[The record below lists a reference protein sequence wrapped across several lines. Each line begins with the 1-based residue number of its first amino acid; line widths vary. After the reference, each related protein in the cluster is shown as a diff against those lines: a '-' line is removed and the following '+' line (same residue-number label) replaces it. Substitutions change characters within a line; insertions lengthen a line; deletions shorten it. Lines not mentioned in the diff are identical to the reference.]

1 MALSTFTELKEAVA
15 DWLDRSDLTARI
27 PDFIAL
33 AEARINRELRIR
45 PMEVRSTMYTTVDQQ
60 YFNLP
65 GGYIQMRNIQLNTN
79 PTTPLEY
86 ITPEMLDRLYGS
98 STTGKPRAY
107 TLIGDEIQLA
117 PIPDSAYQLEMAFY
131 EKFTPLGDGSA
142 GTVTSNWL
150 TANAPDVLLYGALME
165 AEPFIKNDER
175 IPVWLNGY
183 SNAINKLQQQDQRDR
198 HSGSAMRV
206 RNIYSGV
213 EGRN

>member
-1 MALSTFTELKEAVA
+1 MALSTFTELKDAVA

-27 PDFIAL
+27 PDFITL
-33 AEARINRELRIR
+33 AETRINRELRIR
-45 PMEVRSTMYTTVDQQ
+45 PMEVRSTMTTTSGSQ

-79 PTTPLEY
+79 PVTPLEY
-86 ITPEMLDRLYGS
+86 ITPEMMDRLYGS

-107 TLIGDEIQLA
+107 TLIGDEIQLS
-117 PIPDSAYQLEMAFY
+117 PIPDSAYSLEMAFY
-131 EKFTPLGDGSA
+131 EKFTPLGDGA
-142 GTVTSNWL
+142 TGGTVTSNWL
-150 TANAPDVLLYGALME
+150 TLNAPDVLLYGALLE

-175 IPVWLNGY
+175 VPVWLNGY
-183 SNAINKLQQQDQRDR
+183 SNAIDKLQKADARDR

-213 EGRN
+213 EGS

>member
-1 MALSTFTELKEAVA
+1 
-15 DWLDRSDLTARI
+15 
-27 PDFIAL
+27 
-33 AEARINRELRIR
+33 
-45 PMEVRSTMYTTVDQQ
+45 MEVRSTMYATVDQQ

-98 STTGKPRAY
+98 TTTGKPRAY

-117 PIPDSAYQLEMAFY
+117 PIPDSAYQIEMAFY
-131 EKFTPLGDGSA
+131 EKFTPLGDGTS
-142 GTVTSNWL
+142 GTVTNNWL

-183 SNAINKLQQQDQRDR
+183 SNAIDKLQKADQRDR

>member
-1 MALSTFTELKEAVA
+1 MALGTFTELKDAVA
-15 DWLDRSDLTARI
+15 DWLDRSDLTSRI

-33 AEARINRELRIR
+33 AEARLNRELRIR
-45 PMEVRSTMYTTVDQQ
+45 PMEVRSTMVTTADQQ
-60 YFNLP
+60 YFQLP
-65 GGYIQMRNIQLNTN
+65 GGYIQMRNMQLNTN

-86 ITPEMLDRLYGS
+86 ITPEMMDRLYGS
-98 STTGKPRAY
+98 TTTGKPRAY

-117 PIPDSAYQLEMAFY
+117 PIPDSTYTVEMAFY
-131 EKFTPLGDGSA
+131 EKFTPLGDGSS
-142 GTVTSNWL
+142 GTITSNWL

-183 SNAINKLQQQDQRDR
+183 NNAVNKLQQQDQRDR
-198 HSGSAMRV
+198 HSGSALRV

>member
-1 MALSTFTELKEAVA
+1 MALGTFTELKDAVA

-27 PDFIAL
+27 PDFITL
-33 AEARINRELRIR
+33 AEARVNRDLRIR
-45 PMEVRSTMYTTVDQQ
+45 AMEVRSTMTTTADKQ

-65 GGYIQMRNIQLNTN
+65 NHYIQMRNIQLNTN
-79 PTTPLEY
+79 PTAALEY

-117 PIPDSAYQLEMAFY
+117 PIPDSAYTLEMAFY
-131 EKFTPLGDGSA
+131 EKFSPLGDGTG
-142 GTVTSNWL
+142 GTVVSNWL
-150 TANAPDVLLYGALME
+150 TENAPDVLLYGALME

-183 SNAINKLQQQDQRDR
+183 SNAINKIQKADERDR

-213 EGRN
+213 EG

>member
-1 MALSTFTELKEAVA
+1 MALGTYTELKDAIA

-45 PMEVRSTMYTTVDQQ
+45 PMEVRSTMVTTADQQ
-60 YFNLP
+60 YFQLP
-65 GGYIQMRNIQLNTN
+65 GGYIQMRNMQLNTN

-98 STTGKPRAY
+98 TTSGKPRAY
-107 TLIGDEIQLA
+107 SLIGDEIQLA
-117 PIPDSAYQLEMAFY
+117 PIPDSTYTVEMAFY
-131 EKFTPLGDGSA
+131 EKFTSLGDGTS

-150 TANAPDVLLYGALME
+150 TTNAPDLLLYGALME

-175 IPVWLNGY
+175 IPVWLSGY
-183 SNAINKLQQQDQRDR
+183 NNAIDKLQKADQRDR

>member
-1 MALSTFTELKEAVA
+1 MALGTFTELKDAVA

-45 PMEVRSTMYTTVDQQ
+45 PMEVRSTMYTTADQQ

-98 STTGKPRAY
+98 TTSGKPRAY

-117 PIPDSAYQLEMAFY
+117 PIPDSAYQVEMAFY

>member
-1 MALSTFTELKEAVA
+1 MALSTFTELKSAVA

-27 PDFIAL
+27 PDFITL
-33 AEARINRELRIR
+33 AEARVSRDLRIR
-45 PMEVRSTMYTTVDQQ
+45 AMEVRSTMTTTAGKQ

-65 GGYIQMRNIQLNTN
+65 TNYIQMRNIQLNTN
-79 PTTPLEY
+79 PTTALEY

-117 PIPDSAYQLEMAFY
+117 PIPDSTYTLEMAFY
-131 EKFTPLGDGSA
+131 EKFSPLGDGTGGS
-142 GTVTSNWL
+142 VVSNWL
-150 TANAPDVLLYGALME
+150 TSNAPDVLLYGALLE

-175 IPVWLNGY
+175 VGLWV
-183 SNAINKLQQQDQRDR
+183 NAYDSAITKIQSADSRDR

-213 EGRN
+213 EG

>member
-183 SNAINKLQQQDQRDR
+183 SNAIDKLQQQDQRDR

>member
-1 MALSTFTELKEAVA
+1 MALSTFTELKDAIA
-15 DWLDRSDLTARI
+15 DWLDRSDLTTRI

-33 AEARINRELRIR
+33 AEARLNRDLRIR
-45 PMEVRSTMYTTVDQQ
+45 PMEVRSTMVTTVDQQ
-60 YFNLP
+60 YFQLP
-65 GGYIQMRNIQLNTN
+65 GGYIQMRNMQLNTN

-98 STTGKPRAY
+98 TTTGKPRAY
-107 TLIGDEIQLA
+107 SLIGDEIQLA
-117 PIPDSAYQLEMAFY
+117 PIPDSTYTVEMAFY
-131 EKFTPLGDGSA
+131 EKFTALGDGSS

-150 TANAPDVLLYGALME
+150 TKNAPDVLLYGALLE

-175 IPVWLNGY
+175 VNLWI
-183 SNAINKLQQQDQRDR
+183 NAYNSAITRIQDADARDR

-213 EGRN
+213 EG

>member
-1 MALSTFTELKEAVA
+1 MALSTFTELKDAIA

-27 PDFIAL
+27 PDFITL
-33 AEARINRELRIR
+33 AEARLNRDLRIR
-45 PMEVRSTMYTTVDQQ
+45 PMEVRSTMVTTSGQR

-65 GGYIQMRNIQLNTN
+65 GGYLQMRNIQINTN
-79 PTTPLEY
+79 PITPLEY

-98 STTGKPRAY
+98 DTTGKPKAY

-117 PIPDSAYQLEMAFY
+117 PIPDSDYTVEMAFY
-131 EKFTPLGDGSA
+131 EKFTPLGDGTS
-142 GTVTSNWL
+142 GTVTDNWL
-150 TANAPDVLLYGALME
+150 TTNAPDVLLYGALLE

-175 IPVWLNGY
+175 IGLWLNAYNG
-183 SNAINKLQQQDQRDR
+183 AVKKLQDADARDR

-213 EGRN
+213 EG

>member
-1 MALSTFTELKEAVA
+1 MALSTFTELKDAIA

-27 PDFIAL
+27 PDFITL
-33 AEARINRELRIR
+33 AEARLNRDLRIR
-45 PMEVRSTMYTTVDQQ
+45 PMEVRSSMETTSGQQ

-79 PTTPLEY
+79 PTAPLEY

-107 TLIGDEIQLA
+107 SLIGDEIQLA
-117 PIPDSAYQLEMAFY
+117 PIPDSDYTVEMAFY
-131 EKFTPLGDGSA
+131 EKFTALGDGTS

-150 TANAPDVLLYGALME
+150 TTNAPDVLLYGALLE

-175 IPVWLNGY
+175 IGLWLNAYNG
-183 SNAINKLQQQDQRDR
+183 AVKKIQDADARDR

-213 EGRN
+213 EG

>member
-1 MALSTFTELKEAVA
+1 MALGTFTELKDAIA

-45 PMEVRSTMYTTVDQQ
+45 PMEVRSTMYTTADQQ
-60 YFNLP
+60 YFQLP

-98 STTGKPRAY
+98 TTTGKPRAY

-117 PIPDSAYQLEMAFY
+117 PIPDSAYQVEMAFY

>member
-1 MALSTFTELKEAVA
+1 MALGTFTELKDAVA

-27 PDFIAL
+27 PDFITL
-33 AEARINRELRIR
+33 AEARLNRDLRIR
-45 PMEVRSTMYTTVDQQ
+45 PMEVRSSMETTSGQR

-65 GGYIQMRNIQLNTN
+65 GGYLQMRNMQMNTN
-79 PTTPLEY
+79 PITPLEY

-98 STTGKPRAY
+98 DTTGKPKAY

-117 PIPDSAYQLEMAFY
+117 PIPDSDYTVEMAFY
-131 EKFTPLGDGSA
+131 EKFTALGDGTS

-150 TANAPDVLLYGALME
+150 TTNAPDVLLYGALLE

-175 IPVWLNGY
+175 IGLWLNAYNG
-183 SNAINKLQQQDQRDR
+183 AVKKIQDADARDR
-198 HSGSAMRV
+198 HSGSAMRI

-213 EGRN
+213 EG

>member
-1 MALSTFTELKEAVA
+1 MALGTFTELKDAVA

-27 PDFIAL
+27 PDFITL
-33 AEARINRELRIR
+33 AEARLNRDLRIR
-45 PMEVRSTMYTTVDQQ
+45 PMEVRSSMETTSGQR

-65 GGYIQMRNIQLNTN
+65 GGYLQMRNMQMNTN
-79 PTTPLEY
+79 PITPLEY

-98 STTGKPRAY
+98 DTTGKPRAY

-117 PIPDSAYQLEMAFY
+117 PVPDSDYTVEMAFY
-131 EKFTPLGDGSA
+131 EKFTPLGDGTS
-142 GTVTSNWL
+142 GTVTNNWL
-150 TANAPDVLLYGALME
+150 TLNAPDVLLYGSLLE

-175 IPVWLNGY
+175 IALWLNAYNG
-183 SNAINKLQQQDQRDR
+183 AIRKLQDADDRDR

-213 EGRN
+213 EG

>member
-1 MALSTFTELKEAVA
+1 MALGTFTELKDAIA

-45 PMEVRSTMYTTVDQQ
+45 PMEVRSTMETTSGQQ

-79 PTTPLEY
+79 PTAPLEY

-98 STTGKPRAY
+98 SATGKPRAY
-107 TLIGDEIQLA
+107 SLIGDEIQLA
-117 PIPDSAYQLEMAFY
+117 PIPDTAYTLEMAFY
-131 EKFTPLGDGSA
+131 EKFTALGDGTS

-150 TANAPDVLLYGALME
+150 TINAPDILLYGSLME

-175 IPVWLNGY
+175 IPVWLQAYRDG
-183 SNAINKLQQQDQRDR
+183 IDRLQKADANDR
-198 HSGSAMRV
+198 LSGSAMRV

-213 EGRN
+213 EG

>member
-1 MALSTFTELKEAVA
+1 MALSTFTELKAAVA

-33 AEARINRELRIR
+33 AEARVNRDLRIR
-45 PMEVRSTMYTTVDQQ
+45 AMEVRSTMTTTAGKQ

-65 GGYIQMRNIQLNTN
+65 TNYIQMRNIQLNTN
-79 PTTPLEY
+79 PVTPLEY
-86 ITPEMLDRLYGS
+86 ITPEMMDRLYGS

-107 TLIGDEIQLA
+107 TLIGDEIQLS
-117 PIPDSAYQLEMAFY
+117 PIPDSAYYLEMAFY
-131 EKFTPLGDGSA
+131 EKFSPLGDGTGGS
-142 GTVTSNWL
+142 VVSNWL
-150 TANAPDVLLYGALME
+150 TSNAPDVLLYGSLLE

-175 IPVWLNGY
+175 IGVWV
-183 SNAINKLQQQDQRDR
+183 NAYNSAVTKIQSADARDR

-213 EGRN
+213 EGS

>member
-1 MALSTFTELKEAVA
+1 MALGTFTELKDALA
-15 DWLDRSDLTARI
+15 DWLDRSDLTDRI
-27 PDFIAL
+27 PDFITL
-33 AEARINRELRIR
+33 AEARLNRDVRIR
-45 PMEVRSTMYTTVDQQ
+45 PMEVRSSMETTAGQR

-65 GGYIQMRNIQLNTN
+65 GGYLQMRNMQINSN
-79 PTTPLEY
+79 PITPLEY

-98 STTGKPRAY
+98 DTTGKPKAY

-117 PIPDSAYQLEMAFY
+117 PIPDSDYTVEMAFY
-131 EKFTPLGDGSA
+131 EKFTPLGDGTS

-150 TANAPDVLLYGALME
+150 TTNAPDVLLYGALLE

-175 IPVWLNGY
+175 IALWLNAFN
-183 SNAINKLQQQDQRDR
+183 SAIRKVQDADAKDR

-213 EGRN
+213 EG

>member
-15 DWLDRSDLTARI
+15 DWLDRSDLTDRI
-27 PDFIAL
+27 PDFITL
-33 AEARINRELRIR
+33 AETRINRELRIR
-45 PMEVRSTMYTTVDQQ
+45 PMEVRSTMTTTAGSQ

-79 PTTPLEY
+79 PVTPLEY
-86 ITPEMLDRLYGS
+86 ITPEMMDRLYGS

-107 TLIGDEIQLA
+107 TLIGDEIQLSA
-117 PIPDSAYQLEMAFY
+117 IPDTAYYLEMAFY
-131 EKFTPLGDGSA
+131 EKFTPLGDGTTG

-150 TANAPDVLLYGALME
+150 TLNAPDVLLYGALLE

-175 IPVWLNGY
+175 VPVWLNGY
-183 SNAINKLQQQDQRDR
+183 SNAIDKLQKADARDR

-213 EGRN
+213 EGS

>member
-1 MALSTFTELKEAVA
+1 MALGTFTELKDAVA

-27 PDFIAL
+27 PDFITL
-33 AEARINRELRIR
+33 AEARINRDLRIR
-45 PMEVRSTMYTTVDQQ
+45 PMEVRSTMETTSGQQ

-79 PTTPLEY
+79 PTAPLEY

-98 STTGKPRAY
+98 SATGKPRAY
-107 TLIGDEIQLA
+107 SLIGDEIQLA
-117 PIPDSAYQLEMAFY
+117 PIPDSDYTLEMAFY
-131 EKFTPLGDGSA
+131 EKFTALGDGTS
-142 GTVTSNWL
+142 GTVTTNWL
-150 TANAPDVLLYGALME
+150 TTNAPDVLLYGALLE

-175 IPVWLNGY
+175 IGLWLNAYNG
-183 SNAINKLQQQDQRDR
+183 AIKKLQDADARDR

-213 EGRN
+213 EG

>member
-1 MALSTFTELKEAVA
+1 MALSTFTELKDAIA

-27 PDFIAL
+27 PDFITL
-33 AEARINRELRIR
+33 AEARLNRDLRIR
-45 PMEVRSTMYTTVDQQ
+45 PMEVRSSMETTSGQQ

-79 PTTPLEY
+79 PTAPLEY

-107 TLIGDEIQLA
+107 SLIGDEIQLA
-117 PIPDSAYQLEMAFY
+117 PIPDSDYTVEMAFY
-131 EKFTPLGDGSA
+131 EKFTPLGDGTS
-142 GTVTSNWL
+142 GTVTTNWL
-150 TANAPDVLLYGALME
+150 TTNAPDVLLYGALLE

-175 IPVWLNGY
+175 IRLWLSAYEG
-183 SNAINKLQQQDQRDR
+183 AVKKIQDADARDR
-198 HSGSAMRV
+198 HSGSAMRI

-213 EGRN
+213 EG

>member
-1 MALSTFTELKEAVA
+1 MALGTFTELKDAIA

-45 PMEVRSTMYTTVDQQ
+45 PMEVRSTMYATVDQQ

-98 STTGKPRAY
+98 TTTGKPRAY

-150 TANAPDVLLYGALME
+150 TANAPDILLYGALME

-183 SNAINKLQQQDQRDR
+183 SNAIDKIQKQDQRDR

-213 EGRN
+213 EG